1 MQTMTIRS
9 AFIALMLTGL
19 FVLGFLALLAALGP
33 DWAAYVPA
41 SCTATRCFCEA
52 PRTGMVLQLAN
63 TWSSFGYVLIG
74 SLMLALTYDRD
85 PNSALSA
92 ISGRTLG
99 VTAIVVGVGSGL
111 LHATLTLWGQFV
123 DVLGMYLVGS
133 FLLVSAIARWRRIP
147 DAAAVVIYALLCLS
161 LVTILIVAPEVR
173 RWLFAV
179 LLILAIVMELGFARR
194 WRPGARIVFYLWGL
208 AATTTGF
215 GIWVLDQDRVVCAPH
230 SLLQGHAVWHLLGA
244 TSLWLSFN
252 YYRSER
258 RHAALQAEHLAAS
271 HPPAFIRGGLP

>member
-1 MQTMTIRS
+1 MLQTMTRGSI
-9 AFIALMLTGL
+9 FIALVLTGL
-19 FVLGFLALLAALGP
+19 FGFGFVALLAALGP

-41 SCTATRCFCEA
+41 SCAATRCFCEA
-52 PRTGMVLQLAN
+52 PRTGMLLLQPAN

-74 SLMLALTYDRD
+74 SLMLTLPYGRD
-85 PNSALSA
+85 PASALSGM
-92 ISGRTLG
+92 SGRTLG

-111 LHATLTLWGQFV
+111 LHATLTLWGQFF

-147 DAAAVVIYALLCLS
+147 DGAAVATYALLCLS
-161 LVTILIVAPEVR
+161 LVTVLILAPEVR

-179 LLILAIVMELGFARR
+179 LLILAIVIEMVFARR
-194 WRPGARIVFYLWGL
+194 RRPGARIAFYLWGL
-208 AATTTGF
+208 AATVAAF
-215 GIWVLDQDRVVCAPH
+215 GVWVLDQEGVLCAPH

-244 TSLWLSFN
+244 VSLWLSFN

-258 RHAALQAEHLAAS
+258 RHTA
-271 HPPAFIRGGLP
+271 I

>member
-1 MQTMTIRS
+1 MQMMTRRS
-9 AFIALMLTGL
+9 IFIALMLTGL
-19 FVLGFLALLAALGP
+19 FVLGFLAVLADLGP

-52 PRTGMVLQLAN
+52 PRTGMLLLQPAN

-74 SLMLALTYDRD
+74 SLMLALPYDRD
-85 PNSALSA
+85 PDSALSG

-99 VTAIVVGVGSGL
+99 VTAIVVGLGSGL
-111 LHATLTLWGQFV
+111 LHATLTLWGQFF

-147 DAAAVVIYALLCLS
+147 DGAAVAIYALLCLS
-161 LVTILIVAPEVR
+161 LVTILLVAPEVR

-179 LLILAIVMELGFARR
+179 LLILAIVVELVFARR
-194 WRPGARIVFYLWGL
+194 WRPGARIAFYLWGL
-208 AATTTGF
+208 AATASAF
-215 GIWVLDQDRVVCAPH
+215 VIWVLDQEAVVCAPH
-230 SLLQGHAVWHLLGA
+230 SLMQGHAVWHLLGA
-244 TSLWLSFN
+244 GSLWLSFN

-258 RHAALQAEHLAAS
+258 RHAAL
-271 HPPAFIRGGLP
+271 